1 MYVCVTSFL
10 DHVAL
15 SLRLL
20 GKDCILAVSVRV
32 VELAHI
38 WFAPAVAR
46 PILGTG
52 TSTFVLKL
60 SPYPTSDIQ
69 ETLDDIVKSIFP

>member
-20 GKDCILAVSVRV
+20 WKDGILAVSVRV

-38 WFAPAVAR
+38 WLMALQANAHIAR
-46 PILGTG
+46 T
-52 TSTFVLKL
+52 VR
-60 SPYPTSDIQ
+60 
-69 ETLDDIVKSIFP
+69 V

>member
-20 GKDCILAVSVRV
+20 GKDGILAVFVWV
-32 VELAHI
+32 VELARMRLRVLQAHAHI
-38 WFAPAVAR
+38 WR
-46 PILGTG
+46 
-52 TSTFVLKL
+52 
-60 SPYPTSDIQ
+60 
-69 ETLDDIVKSIFP
+69 

>member
-20 GKDCILAVSVRV
+20 DEDGILAVSVRV

-38 WFAPAVAR
+38 WFASLHSLSHIAR
-46 PILGTG
+46 T
-52 TSTFVLKL
+52 VRV
-60 SPYPTSDIQ
+60 Q
-69 ETLDDIVKSIFP
+69 